1 MMMSI
6 HGNAFHVTLLS
17 AKSTGHWI
25 PVKRDRIAQFSCFR
39 WCWPQW
45 AVEQTVEFLQI
56 ISHKICQLIC
66 ILVTSPVFSGFN
78 QCYYPFPQN
87 RFTGTG
93 AIIYL
98 LKIKQHW
105 IKWWIGVVSQPMLN
119 LSILAPR
126 SFNDF
131 ILHMRVFFN
140 TRLWAMTMILNVH
153 LNLTLSTI
161 GKVSFIIFISWL
173 KPFTPKNAS

>member
-1 MMMSI
+1 MMMST

-56 ISHKICQLIC
+56 TSNKICQSIC
-66 ILVTSPVFSGFN
+66 ILVTLPVFSGFN

-98 LKIKQHW
+98 LKMNQHW
-105 IKWWIGVVSQPMLN
+105 IKWWIGVVSHPMLN
-119 LSILAPR
+119 LSILR
-126 SFNDF
+126 REVS
-131 ILHMRVFFN
+131 
-140 TRLWAMTMILNVH
+140 MTLYFTCVSY
-153 LNLTLSTI
+153 STQGCGQWQWFWMSI
-161 GKVSFIIFISWL
+161 WI
-173 KPFTPKNAS
+173 